1 MSRFVATV
9 ISKGRVTIP
18 DKLRK
23 KFNIKDGDIV
33 VLDLLKV
40 IKPLESKLLEVEE
53 PSAAPALSS

>member
-53 PSAAPALSS
+53 TVQVRA